1 MLFGRIV
8 LVWVLIKFTKL
19 NDVILLKV
27 QDFSFS
33 LIVLAIFGNLA
44 IIQDDLKLL
53 LIFLFLITK
62 AKRKTKKKTKFTSS
76 FGFIELLYF

>member
-1 MLFGRIV
+1 MV

-19 NDVILLKV
+19 NEVILLKL

-44 IIQDDLKLL
+44 IIQDDSKLL
-53 LIFLFLITK
+53 HILLFLITK
-62 AKRKTKKKTKFTSS
+62 AK
-76 FGFIELLYF
+76 G